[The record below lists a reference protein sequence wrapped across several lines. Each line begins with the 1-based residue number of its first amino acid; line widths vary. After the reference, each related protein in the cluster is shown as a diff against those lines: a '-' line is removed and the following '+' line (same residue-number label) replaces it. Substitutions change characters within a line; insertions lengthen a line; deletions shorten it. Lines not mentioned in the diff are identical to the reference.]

1 MLFQDGRLQSGDHIL
16 QIGEVNL
23 RGLGSEQVAS
33 VLRQC
38 GVHVRMV
45 VARPVESSSSE
56 YQTLGSHAPIVPTKI
71 LGDPVELDRHLIEN
85 GYAET
90 FSQPPS
96 NSYNA
101 PFIFTGQQTDIQLH
115 VSYYFLGRDL
125 GGIFQNFQPISGI
138 VDVVRDPRPIGP
150 VTIQQQPV
158 VPVSTVSFLPL
169 DMALKEP
176 DLPETESFTLTLRK
190 DDLGLGITVAGYVC
204 EKGN

>member
-1 MLFQDGRLQSGDHIL
+1 M

-45 VARPVESSSSE
+45 VARPVESGSSE

-96 NSYNA
+96 NTYNT
-101 PFIFTGQQTDIQLH
+101 PFIYTGQQTDIQLH
-115 VSYYFLGRDL
+115 VSDFRLEEDL

-150 VTIQQQPV
+150 VTIQQPSV
-158 VPVSTVSFLPL
+158 IPVSTVSFLPL
-169 DMALKEP
+169 DMALKDP
-176 DLPETESFTLTLRK
+176 DLPETESFTLTLQK